1 VQRILP
7 LIAIAAL
14 FSAPAH
20 SQTGGQA
27 GTTPVTPVGETVVK
41 IPLEPGISLDDA
53 IQSMKIRANSLN
65 MKLVAELPLSKQVEA
80 MGQKSRRMEIFQF
93 CDPLTAKKMVEHNID
108 FAAYLP
114 CRISLV
120 EDAKGQGWLVMMK
133 LDPLIE
139 GGNLDGELK
148 NEAIKVRDT
157 LTEIM
162 QAGARGEW

>member
-1 VQRILP
+1 MNRILP

-14 FSAPAH
+14 FSAPTY

-27 GTTPVTPVGETVVK
+27 GTAPVPVGETVVK
-41 IPLEPGISLDDA
+41 IPLEPGISLDQA
-53 IQSMKIRANSLN
+53 VESMKIRANSLN

-93 CDPLTAKKMVEHNID
+93 CDPLTAKKMVEHNVD

-139 GGNLDGELK
+139 GGNLSGELK
-148 NEAIKVRDT
+148 QEAIKVRDT
-157 LTEIM
+157 LNDIM

>member
-1 VQRILP
+1 MNRILP

-14 FSAPAH
+14 FSAPTY

-27 GTTPVTPVGETVVK
+27 GTTPVPVGETVVK
-41 IPLEPGISLDDA
+41 IPLEPGISLDQA
-53 IQSMKIRANSLN
+53 VESMKIRANSLN

-93 CDPLTAKKMVEHNID
+93 CDPLTAKKMVEHNVD

-139 GGNLDGELK
+139 GGNLSGELK
-148 NEAIKVRDT
+148 QEAIKVRDT
-157 LTEIM
+157 LNDIM

>member
-1 VQRILP
+1 MNRILP
-7 LIAIAAL
+7 LIAIVAL
-14 FSAPAH
+14 FSAPTY
-20 SQTGGQA
+20 SQTGSQA
-27 GTTPVTPVGETVVK
+27 ATSPVPVGETVVK
-41 IPLEPGISLDDA
+41 IPLEPGISLDQA
-53 IQSMKIRANSLN
+53 VESMKIRANSLN

-93 CDPLTAKKMVEHNID
+93 CDPLTAKKMVEHNVD

-139 GGNLDGELK
+139 GGNLSGELK
-148 NEAIKVRDT
+148 QEAIKVRDT
-157 LTEIM
+157 LNDIM
-162 QAGARGEW
+162 QAGVRGEW